1 MITRRS
7 VMYNHK
13 GLTIARSILLL
24 SSFTTTT
31 AALILMIIQFA
42 LGIREKSGYI
52 HFSDKDEM
60 PF

>member
-1 MITRRS
+1 
-7 VMYNHK
+7 MYNHK

-24 SSFTTTT
+24 ASFSTVT

-42 LGIREKSGYI
+42 LGLREKNGYI
-52 HFSDKDEM
+52 HFSDRDEM